1 MSLGGNMQK
10 NIAKEMIEIP
20 KDEYNMLKEIYKT
33 VKRQKLLFRI
43 EEAEKNLRTG
53 KVKKV
58 TVDEFVDNI

>member
-1 MSLGGNMQK
+1 MQK

-43 EEAEKNLRTG
+43 EEAEKNLRTE

-58 TVDEFVDNI
+58 TVDEFINNI

>member
-1 MSLGGNMQK
+1 MQK

-20 KDEYNMLKEIYKT
+20 KDEYKMLKEIYRT

-43 EEAEKNLRTG
+43 EEAEKNLRAG

-58 TVDEFVDNI
+58 AVDEFIDSI